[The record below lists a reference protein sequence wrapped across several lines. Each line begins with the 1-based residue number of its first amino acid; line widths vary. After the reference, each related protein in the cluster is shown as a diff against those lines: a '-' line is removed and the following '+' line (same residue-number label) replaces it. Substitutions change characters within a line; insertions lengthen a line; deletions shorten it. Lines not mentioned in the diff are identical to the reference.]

1 MAYPQKPLADYDRS
15 FEMGRDIQPPALP
28 TPDTLKVPRVQG
40 GASPLSDT
48 QRATPAIP
56 GGDGIRA
63 IPAIPAMPTK
73 GEGSYWNRL
82 PLPATPTR
90 HTLYPNTPWERGDVE
105 KQWNPLIKGMGD
117 RLWQTYQALPA
128 EQKALPA
135 WQQVAKNPQEAAYSI
150 VARSLANAANVRS
163 ELKPEAAST
172 VQTGNL
178 FRWLNAI
185 GGR

>member
-15 FEMGRDIQPPALP
+15 FEMGRDVQPPAMP

-40 GASPLSDT
+40 GAAPLSDT
-48 QRATPAIP
+48 QKVTPAL
-56 GGDGIRA
+56 
-63 IPAIPAMPTK
+63 PAMPTA
-73 GEGSYWNRL
+73 GEGPYWNRL
-82 PLPATPTR
+82 PAPAAPTR